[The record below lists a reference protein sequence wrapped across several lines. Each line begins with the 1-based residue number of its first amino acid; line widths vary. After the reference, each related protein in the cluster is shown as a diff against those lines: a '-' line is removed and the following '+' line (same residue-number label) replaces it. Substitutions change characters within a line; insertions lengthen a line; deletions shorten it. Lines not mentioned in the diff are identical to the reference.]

1 MIRFWRWHTFVRLLL
16 GAGFLVLGSSQLAA
30 NEVRVLTIE
39 GAIGPATSHHIS
51 KALEKAAD
59 DNVELVV
66 IRLDTPGGL
75 VDSLRAIV
83 QDVVSSPVPVCTYV
97 APNGARAASA
107 GTYLSY
113 ASHISAMC
121 PVSNIGSSTPVTMGS
136 TPNNVPGIPGTP
148 DSPNESDE
156 ADDAQESDESDANAM
171 DRKILEDSVAYI
183 KSLAELRGRNVEWA
197 EKTVREAANLTAS
210 EALALNVTDYIAQD
224 VQDLLEQIHGS
235 TVENVNGN
243 TVVMDT
249 ADALVVEIE
258 TDWIYEFLKIITN
271 PNVAYLLLIVGINA
285 IIIELYNPGLG
296 GAGILGII
304 CLVLGAYALHL
315 LPLNYAGLALLV
327 VGVILFIAEA
337 ITPSYGIFGLGGIV
351 SFIAGS
357 LLLYDTDIPA
367 FQISFAVV
375 AAISTVTALLLIFV
389 IRTALKQRKKGP
401 VSGIDGLI
409 GKEAR
414 VLADFT
420 DEGRVFAEGETWT
433 ATADVP
439 LARNDR
445 VVVRDINGLTLKV
458 ERIT

>member
-1 MIRFWRWHTFVRLLL
+1 MSWRFRTLVRFLF
-16 GAGFLVLGSSQLAA
+16 GAGILTLGCSQLTA

-39 GAIGPATSHHIS
+39 GAIGPATSHHIT

-66 IRLDTPGGL
+66 IQLDTPGGL

-83 QDVVSSPVPVCTYV
+83 QDILSSPVPVCTYV

-121 PVSNIGSSTPVTMGS
+121 PVSNIGSSTPVTMGG
-136 TPNNVPGIPGTP
+136 TPNNVPSIPGTP
-148 DSPNESDE
+148 DSPNESE
-156 ADDAQESDESDANAM
+156 ETDDAPANGASAM

-197 EKTVREAANLTAS
+197 ERTVREAANLTAS
-210 EALALNVTDYIAQD
+210 EALALNVTDYIAED

-235 TVENVNGN
+235 IIENVAGN

-258 TDWIYEFLKIITN
+258 TDWVYEFLKIITN

-375 AAISTVTALLLIFV
+375 SAISTVTALLLIFV
-389 IRTALKQRKKGP
+389 IRTALKQRKQGP
-401 VSGIDGLI
+401 VSGLDGLI

-439 LARNDR
+439 LARNDK
-445 VVVRDINGLTLKV
+445 VVVRDIDGLTLIV

>member
-1 MIRFWRWHTFVRLLL
+1 MRTLVRLLL
-16 GAGFLVLGSSQLAA
+16 SAGFLLLGFSQLTA

-39 GAIGPATSHHIS
+39 GAIGPATSHHIT

-75 VDSLRAIV
+75 VDSLRVIV
-83 QDVVSSPVPVCTYV
+83 QDVLSSPVPVCTYV

-121 PVSNIGSSTPVTMGS
+121 PVSNIGSSTPVSMGS
-136 TPNNVPGIPGTP
+136 TPNNVPGVPGTP
-148 DSPNESDE
+148 ESPNESDE
-156 ADDAQESDESDANAM
+156 TADAPENGASAM

-210 EALALNVTDYIAQD
+210 EALELNVTDYIAQD

-235 TVENVNGN
+235 TIANVNGN
-243 TVVMDT
+243 SVVMDT
-249 ADALVVEIE
+249 ADAMVVEIE
-258 TDWIYEFLKIITN
+258 TDWVYEFLKIITN

-375 AAISTVTALLLIFV
+375 GAISTVTALLLIFV

-401 VSGIDGLI
+401 VSGLDGLI
-409 GKEAR
+409 GKEGR

-439 LARNDR
+439 LARNDK
-445 VVVRDINGLTLKV
+445 VVVRDISGLTLKV

>member
-1 MIRFWRWHTFVRLLL
+1 MLSAGFLLL
-16 GAGFLVLGSSQLAA
+16 GFSQLTA

-39 GAIGPATSHHIS
+39 GAIGPATSHHIT

-75 VDSLRAIV
+75 VDSLRVIV
-83 QDVVSSPVPVCTYV
+83 QDVLSSPVPVCTYV

-121 PVSNIGSSTPVTMGS
+121 PVSNIGSSTPVSMGS
-136 TPNNVPGIPGTP
+136 TPNNVPGVPGTP
-148 DSPNESDE
+148 ESPNESDE
-156 ADDAQESDESDANAM
+156 TADAPENGASAM

-210 EALALNVTDYIAQD
+210 EALELNVTDYIAQD

-235 TVENVNGN
+235 TIENVNGN

-249 ADALVVEIE
+249 ADAMVVEIE
-258 TDWIYEFLKIITN
+258 TDWVYEFLKIITN

-375 AAISTVTALLLIFV
+375 GAISTVTALLLIFV

-401 VSGIDGLI
+401 VSGLDGLI
-409 GKEAR
+409 GKEGR

-439 LARNDR
+439 LARNDK

>member
-1 MIRFWRWHTFVRLLL
+1 MIKCSQGRTLVRFLVVTAAVLL
-16 GAGFLVLGSSQLAA
+16 GLSQLSA

-51 KALEKAAD
+51 QALEKAVD
-59 DNVELVV
+59 DDVELVV

-75 VDSLRAIV
+75 VDSLRTIV
-83 QDVVSSPVPVCTYV
+83 QDILSSPIPVCTYV

-121 PVSNIGSSTPVTMGS
+121 PVSNIGSSTPVSMGS
-136 TPNNVPGIPGTP
+136 APNNVPGIPGTP
-148 DSPNESDE
+148 DSP
-156 ADDAQESDESDANAM
+156 DESEDSEETPVNDATAM
-171 DRKILEDSVAYI
+171 DRKIMEDSVAYI

-210 EALALNVTDYIAQD
+210 EALKLNVTDYIAED
-224 VQDLLEQIHGS
+224 VPDLLEQIHGA
-235 TVENVNGN
+235 TIREVDGN
-243 TVVMDT
+243 TVTLDT
-249 ADALVVEIE
+249 KDATVVEVE
-258 TDWIYEFLKIITN
+258 TDWVYEFLKIITN

-337 ITPSYGIFGLGGIV
+337 ITPSYGVFGLGGIV

-401 VSGIDGLI
+401 VSGLDGLI

-433 ATADVP
+433 AITDVP
-439 LARNDR
+439 LARNDK
-445 VVVRDINGLTLKV
+445 VVVRDIDGLTLKV

>member
-1 MIRFWRWHTFVRLLL
+1 ML
-16 GAGFLVLGSSQLAA
+16 GCSQLSA

-39 GAIGPATSHHIS
+39 GAIGPATSHHIT
-51 KALEKAAD
+51 KALQKAAED
-59 DNVELVV
+59 SVELVV

-75 VDSLRAIV
+75 VDSLRTIV
-83 QDVVSSPVPVCTYV
+83 QDVLSSPVPVCTYV

-136 TPNNVPGIPGTP
+136 SPNKVPGLPGTP
-148 DSPNESDE
+148 NSPNESE
-156 ADDAQESDESDANAM
+156 ETEDATENSTSAM

-210 EALALNVTDYIAQD
+210 EALDLNVTDYIAED
-224 VQDLLEQIHGS
+224 VRDLLEQIHGS
-235 TVENVNGN
+235 TIENVAGN

-258 TDWIYEFLKIITN
+258 TDWVYEFLKIITN

-315 LPLNYAGLALLV
+315 LPLNYAGLALLA

-401 VSGIDGLI
+401 VSGLDGLI

>member
-1 MIRFWRWHTFVRLLL
+1 MIRSWRLRILVRLFI
-16 GAGFLVLGSSQLAA
+16 GAGILMFGVSQLVA

-39 GAIGPATSHHIS
+39 GAIGPATSHHIT
-51 KALEKAAD
+51 KALEKAAE

-75 VDSLRAIV
+75 VDSLRVIV
-83 QDVVSSPVPVCTYV
+83 QDILSSSVPVCTYV

-121 PVSNIGSSTPVTMGS
+121 PVSNIGSSTPVSMGS
-136 TPNNVPGIPGTP
+136 TPNNVPGVPGTP

-156 ADDAQESDESDANAM
+156 TDDTQENGANAM

-210 EALALNVTDYIAQD
+210 EALELNVTDYIAQD
-224 VQDLLEQIHGS
+224 VQDLLKQIHGS
-235 TVENVNGN
+235 TIENVNGN

-249 ADALVVEIE
+249 EDAMVVEIE
-258 TDWIYEFLKIITN
+258 TDWVYEFLKIITN

-375 AAISTVTALLLIFV
+375 GAISTVTALLLIFV
-389 IRTALKQRKKGP
+389 IRTALKQRRKGP
-401 VSGIDGLI
+401 VSGLDGLI

-420 DEGRVFAEGETWT
+420 DEGRVFAEGETWN
-433 ATADVP
+433 AIADVP
-439 LARNDR
+439 LARNDK
-445 VVVRDINGLTLKV
+445 VVVRDIDGLTLKV

>member
-1 MIRFWRWHTFVRLLL
+1 LLSAGFLLL
-16 GAGFLVLGSSQLAA
+16 GFSQLTA

-39 GAIGPATSHHIS
+39 GAIGPATSHHIT

-75 VDSLRAIV
+75 VDSLRVIV
-83 QDVVSSPVPVCTYV
+83 QDVLSSPVPVCTYV

-121 PVSNIGSSTPVTMGS
+121 PVSNIGSSTPVSMGS
-136 TPNNVPGIPGTP
+136 TPNNVPGVPGTP
-148 DSPNESDE
+148 ESPNESDE
-156 ADDAQESDESDANAM
+156 TADAPENGASAM

-210 EALALNVTDYIAQD
+210 EALELNVTDYIAQD

-235 TVENVNGN
+235 TIENVNGN

-249 ADALVVEIE
+249 ADAMVVEIE
-258 TDWIYEFLKIITN
+258 TDWVYEFLKIITN

-375 AAISTVTALLLIFV
+375 GAISTVTALLLIFV

-401 VSGIDGLI
+401 VSGLDGLI
-409 GKEAR
+409 GKEGR

-439 LARNDR
+439 LARNDK

>member
-1 MIRFWRWHTFVRLLL
+1 MNRSWRFHSLLRLFL
-16 GAGFLVLGSSQLAA
+16 GVGILTLGCSQLAA
-30 NEVRVLTIE
+30 NEVRVLTVE

-51 KALEKAAD
+51 KALDKAAD
-59 DNVELVV
+59 DNAELVV

-75 VDSLRAIV
+75 VDSLRIIV
-83 QDVVSSPVPVCTYV
+83 QDILSSPVPVCTFV

-136 TPNNVPGIPGTP
+136 SPNNVPSVPGAP
-148 DSPNESDE
+148 DIPNESDE
-156 ADDAQESDESDANAM
+156 TDDAQENGTSAM

-197 EKTVREAANLTAS
+197 EKTVREAANLTSS
-210 EALALNVTDYIAQD
+210 EALELNVTDYIAQD
-224 VQDLLEQIHGS
+224 VQDLLEQVHGA
-235 TVENVNGN
+235 TIENVNGN

-249 ADALVVEIE
+249 AEAIVVEIE
-258 TDWIYEFLKIITN
+258 TDWVYEFLRIITN

-375 AAISTVTALLLIFV
+375 GAISTVTALLLIFV

-401 VSGIDGLI
+401 ISGIDGLL

-414 VLADFT
+414 VMADFT

-433 ATADVP
+433 ATTDVP
-439 LARNDR
+439 LSRNDK
-445 VVVRDINGLTLKV
+445 VVVRDIDGLTLKV
-458 ERIT
+458 ERIS

>member
-1 MIRFWRWHTFVRLLL
+1 ML
-16 GAGFLVLGSSQLAA
+16 GLSQLAA

-39 GAIGPATSHHIS
+39 GAIGPATSHHIT

-75 VDSLRAIV
+75 VDSLRVIV
-83 QDVVSSPVPVCTYV
+83 QDILSSPVPVCTYV

-121 PVSNIGSSTPVTMGS
+121 PVSNIGSSTPVSMGS
-136 TPNNVPGIPGTP
+136 TPNNVPGMPGTP

-156 ADDAQESDESDANAM
+156 TEDMQENGSNAM

-210 EALALNVTDYIAQD
+210 EALELNVTDYIAQD
-224 VQDLLEQIHGS
+224 VPDLLEQIHGA

-249 ADALVVEIE
+249 ADAMVVEIE
-258 TDWIYEFLKIITN
+258 TDWVYEFLKIITN

-351 SFIAGS
+351 SFVAGS

-375 AAISTVTALLLIFV
+375 GAISTVTALLLIFV
-389 IRTALKQRKKGP
+389 IRTALKQRRKGP
-401 VSGIDGLI
+401 VSGLDGLI

-439 LARNDR
+439 LARNDK
-445 VVVRDINGLTLKV
+445 VVVRDIDGLTLKV

>member
-1 MIRFWRWHTFVRLLL
+1 MRTFVRLLL
-16 GAGFLVLGSSQLAA
+16 SAGFLLLGFSQLTA

-39 GAIGPATSHHIS
+39 GAIGPATSHHIT

-75 VDSLRAIV
+75 VDSLRVIV
-83 QDVVSSPVPVCTYV
+83 QDVLSSPVPVCTYV

-121 PVSNIGSSTPVTMGS
+121 PVSNIGSSTPVSMGS
-136 TPNNVPGIPGTP
+136 TPNNVPGVPGTP
-148 DSPNESDE
+148 ESPNESDE
-156 ADDAQESDESDANAM
+156 TADAPENGASAM

-197 EKTVREAANLTAS
+197 EKTVREAANLTSS
-210 EALALNVTDYIAQD
+210 EALELNVTDYIAQD
-224 VQDLLEQIHGS
+224 VQDLLEQIHGA

-258 TDWIYEFLKIITN
+258 TDWVYEFLKIITN

-375 AAISTVTALLLIFV
+375 GAISTVTALLLIFV

-401 VSGIDGLI
+401 VSGLDGLI
-409 GKEAR
+409 GKEGR

-439 LARNDR
+439 LAQNDK
-445 VVVRDINGLTLKV
+445 VVVRDISGLTLKV

>member
-1 MIRFWRWHTFVRLLL
+1 MLLL
-16 GAGFLVLGSSQLAA
+16 GYSQLFA

-39 GAIGPATSHHIS
+39 GAIGPATSHHIT
-51 KALEKAAD
+51 KALKKAAD
-59 DNVELVV
+59 DNIELVV
-66 IRLDTPGGL
+66 IKLDTPGGL
-75 VDSLRAIV
+75 VDSLRVIV
-83 QDVVSSPVPVCTYV
+83 QDILSSPIPVCTYV

-136 TPNNVPGIPGTP
+136 SPNNVPGMPGTP
-148 DSPNESDE
+148 ESPDESDE
-156 ADDAQESDESDANAM
+156 TDDTPENGASAM

-210 EALALNVTDYIAQD
+210 EALELNVTDYIAED
-224 VQDLLEQIHGS
+224 VRHLLEQIHGA
-235 TVENVNGN
+235 TIENVNGN
-243 TVVMDT
+243 TVVLDT

-258 TDWIYEFLKIITN
+258 TDWVYEFLKIITN

-375 AAISTVTALLLIFV
+375 GAISTVTALLLIFV

-401 VSGIDGLI
+401 VSGLDGLI
-409 GKEAR
+409 GKQAR

-420 DEGRVFAEGETWT
+420 DEGRVFAEGEAWN

-439 LARNDR
+439 LARNDK
-445 VVVRDINGLTLKV
+445 VIVRDIDGLTLKV

>member
-1 MIRFWRWHTFVRLLL
+1 MRTLVRLLL
-16 GAGFLVLGSSQLAA
+16 SAGFLLLGFSQLTA

-39 GAIGPATSHHIS
+39 GAIGPATSHHIT

-75 VDSLRAIV
+75 VDSLRVIV
-83 QDVVSSPVPVCTYV
+83 QDVLSSPVPVCTYV

-121 PVSNIGSSTPVTMGS
+121 PVSNIGSSTPVSMGS
-136 TPNNVPGIPGTP
+136 TPNNVPGVPGTP
-148 DSPNESDE
+148 ESPNESDE
-156 ADDAQESDESDANAM
+156 TADAPENGASAM

-210 EALALNVTDYIAQD
+210 EALELNVTDYIAQD

-235 TVENVNGN
+235 TIENVNGN

-249 ADALVVEIE
+249 ADAMVVEIE
-258 TDWIYEFLKIITN
+258 TDWVYEFLKIITN

-375 AAISTVTALLLIFV
+375 GAISTVTALLLIFV

-401 VSGIDGLI
+401 VSGLDGLI
-409 GKEAR
+409 GKEGR

-439 LARNDR
+439 LARNDK

>member
-1 MIRFWRWHTFVRLLL
+1 LRTLVRLLL
-16 GAGFLVLGSSQLAA
+16 SAGFLLLGFSQLTA

-39 GAIGPATSHHIS
+39 GAIGPATSHHIT

-75 VDSLRAIV
+75 VDSLRVIV
-83 QDVVSSPVPVCTYV
+83 QDVLSSPVPVCTYV

-121 PVSNIGSSTPVTMGS
+121 PVSNIGSSTPVSMGS
-136 TPNNVPGIPGTP
+136 TPNNVPGVPGTP
-148 DSPNESDE
+148 ESPNESDE
-156 ADDAQESDESDANAM
+156 TADAPENGASAM

-210 EALALNVTDYIAQD
+210 EALELNVTDYIAQD

-235 TVENVNGN
+235 TIENVNGN

-249 ADALVVEIE
+249 ADAMVVEIE
-258 TDWIYEFLKIITN
+258 TDWVYEFLKIITN

-375 AAISTVTALLLIFV
+375 GAISTVTALLLIFV

-401 VSGIDGLI
+401 VSGLDGLI
-409 GKEAR
+409 GKEGR

-439 LARNDR
+439 LARNDK

>member
-1 MIRFWRWHTFVRLLL
+1 ML
-16 GAGFLVLGSSQLAA
+16 GCSQLSA

-39 GAIGPATSHHIS
+39 GAIGPATSHHIT
-51 KALEKAAD
+51 KALQKAAED
-59 DNVELVV
+59 SVELVV

-75 VDSLRAIV
+75 VDSLRTIV
-83 QDVVSSPVPVCTYV
+83 QDVLSSPVPVCTYV

-136 TPNNVPGIPGTP
+136 SPNKVPNLPGTP
-148 DSPNESDE
+148 NSPNESE
-156 ADDAQESDESDANAM
+156 ETEDATENSTSAM

-210 EALALNVTDYIAQD
+210 EALDLNVTEYIAED
-224 VQDLLEQIHGS
+224 VRDLLEQIHGS
-235 TVENVNGN
+235 TIENVAGN

-258 TDWIYEFLKIITN
+258 TDWVYEFLKIITN

-315 LPLNYAGLALLV
+315 LPLNYAGLALLA

-401 VSGIDGLI
+401 VSGLDGLI

>member
-1 MIRFWRWHTFVRLLL
+1 ML
-16 GAGFLVLGSSQLAA
+16 GCSQLSA

-39 GAIGPATSHHIS
+39 GAIGPATSHHIT
-51 KALEKAAD
+51 KALQKASED
-59 DNVELVV
+59 SVELVV

-75 VDSLRAIV
+75 VDSLRTIV
-83 QDVVSSPVPVCTYV
+83 QDVLSSPVPVCTYV

-136 TPNNVPGIPGTP
+136 SPNNVPGLPGTP
-148 DSPNESDE
+148 DSPNEPDE
-156 ADDAQESDESDANAM
+156 TEDTTENSTSAM

-210 EALALNVTDYIAQD
+210 EALDLNVTDYIAED
-224 VQDLLEQIHGS
+224 VRDLLEQIHGS
-235 TVENVNGN
+235 TIENVDGN
-243 TVVMDT
+243 TVVIDT

-258 TDWIYEFLKIITN
+258 TDWVYEFLKIITN

-315 LPLNYAGLALLV
+315 LPLNYAGLALLA

-401 VSGIDGLI
+401 VSGLDGLI

>member
-1 MIRFWRWHTFVRLLL
+1 MRTLVRLLL
-16 GAGFLVLGSSQLAA
+16 SAGFLLLGFSQLTA

-39 GAIGPATSHHIS
+39 GAIGPATSHHIT

-75 VDSLRAIV
+75 VDSLRVIV
-83 QDVVSSPVPVCTYV
+83 QDVLSSPVPVCTYV

-121 PVSNIGSSTPVTMGS
+121 PVSNIGSSTPVSMGS
-136 TPNNVPGIPGTP
+136 TPNNVPGVPGTP
-148 DSPNESDE
+148 ESPNESDE
-156 ADDAQESDESDANAM
+156 TADAPENGASAM

-210 EALALNVTDYIAQD
+210 EALELNVTDYIAQD

-235 TVENVNGN
+235 TIENVNGN

-249 ADALVVEIE
+249 ADAMVVEIE
-258 TDWIYEFLKIITN
+258 TDWVYEFLKIITN
-271 PNVAYLLLIVGINA
+271 PNVAYLLLILGINA

-375 AAISTVTALLLIFV
+375 GAISTVTALLLIFV

-401 VSGIDGLI
+401 VSGLDGLI
-409 GKEAR
+409 GKEGR

-439 LARNDR
+439 LARNDK

>member
-1 MIRFWRWHTFVRLLL
+1 MIRSWRLRTLARLLL
-16 GAGFLVLGSSQLAA
+16 GAGILMLGFSQLAA

-39 GAIGPATSHHIS
+39 GAIGPATSHHIT

-59 DNVELVV
+59 DDVELVV

-75 VDSLRAIV
+75 VDSLRVIV
-83 QDVVSSPVPVCTYV
+83 QDILSSPVPVCTYV

-136 TPNNVPGIPGTP
+136 TPNNVPGVPGTP

-156 ADDAQESDESDANAM
+156 TDDAQQNGASAM

-183 KSLAELRGRNVEWA
+183 KSLAELRRRNVEWA

-210 EALALNVTDYIAQD
+210 EALEINVTDYIAQD

-235 TVENVNGN
+235 TIENVNGN

-249 ADALVVEIE
+249 EDAMVVEIE
-258 TDWIYEFLKIITN
+258 TDWVYEFLKIITN

-375 AAISTVTALLLIFV
+375 GAISTVTALLLIFV
-389 IRTALKQRKKGP
+389 IRTALKQRRKGP
-401 VSGIDGLI
+401 VSGLDGLI

-439 LARNDR
+439 LARNDK
-445 VVVRDINGLTLKV
+445 VVVRDIDGLTLKV